1 MKEMLCNVSL
11 RSAKLRGGATAVE
24 AVQSITVVQ
33 KYLSSA
39 ARAGVWGLAPI
50 KERGGGCAR
59 QDTEDSLPKVT
70 SWLSV
75 LEWAETIA
83 APAVTA
89 GSLQRSKKHR
99 VQYNPVVLKIL
110 SWSLKDEKGTST

>member
-33 KYLSSA
+33 KYFSSA

-59 QDTEDSLPKVT
+59 QDTEDSLPTVT

-75 LEWAETIA
+75 LECGRDYSGASCDGRI
-83 APAVTA
+83 TA
-89 GSLQRSKKHR
+89 KVEEAQSS
-99 VQYNPVVLKIL
+99 V
-110 SWSLKDEKGTST
+110 